1 MTNESIVAVYD
12 SAEQAARAVEALEAA
27 GVPSS
32 AISQHASSG
41 ISDTTTTAPV
51 HEKGFWASLFGGEPE
66 YEHDTAVYNRSL
78 ESGSTVVTV
87 KAPEEHLN
95 QVMDILER
103 HNPIDIDERA
113 SSYGLSAAGTIAT
126 AAPAV
131 SSNLSGRD
139 TSLPHSYEAVRDISL
154 PHGNEGVRDASLPY
168 GNEAVRDTGLPH
180 GNEEV
185 IQLSEE
191 QLNVGKRL
199 VNRGTT
205 RVRRFVV
212 ETPVE
217 EAVSLHSERV
227 SVERRPVEA
236 GTKVI
241 DPDFTD
247 RTVEVTETEEEA
259 VVGKTARVKEEVV
272 INKAVA
278 DRVETV
284 RDTVR
289 HEDVEVTRDGHETD
303 ATVSRPTTERSG
315 V

>member
-12 SAEQAARAVEALEAA
+12 SAEHAARAVEALEAA

-66 YEHDTAVYNRSL
+66 YEHDTTVYNRSL

-87 KAPEEHLN
+87 RAPEEHLN

-113 SSYGLSAAGTIAT
+113 SSYGLSAAGTTAT

-131 SSNLSGRD
+131 STIPSGRD
-139 TSLPHSYEAVRDISL
+139 TSLPH
-154 PHGNEGVRDASLPY
+154 

-180 GNEEV
+180 GNEAVRDATLPHATEAVRDAGLRQGGEEV

-217 EAVSLHSERV
+217 EAVTLHSERV

-272 INKAVA
+272 VNKAVA

-303 ATVSRPTTERSG
+303 AMASRPTTERSG

>member
-1 MTNESIVAVYD
+1 MR
-12 SAEQAARAVEALEAA
+12 Q
-27 GVPSS
+27 
-32 AISQHASSG
+32 
-41 ISDTTTTAPV
+41 
-51 HEKGFWASLFGGEPE
+51 
-66 YEHDTAVYNRSL
+66 
-78 ESGSTVVTV
+78 GS
-87 KAPEEHLN
+87 
-95 QVMDILER
+95 
-103 HNPIDIDERA
+103 
-113 SSYGLSAAGTIAT
+113 
-126 AAPAV
+126 
-131 SSNLSGRD
+131 
-139 TSLPHSYEAVRDISL
+139 
-154 PHGNEGVRDASLPY
+154 
-168 GNEAVRDTGLPH
+168 
-180 GNEEV
+180 EEV

-272 INKAVA
+272 VNKAVA

-303 ATVSRPTTERSG
+303 AMASRPTTERSG

>member
-12 SAEQAARAVEALEAA
+12 TAEHAAGAVEALEAA

-41 ISDTTTTAPV
+41 VPDTTTPAPV

-66 YEHDTAVYNRSL
+66 YEHDTAVYDRSL
-78 ESGSTVVTV
+78 ESGSIIVTV
-87 KAPEEHLN
+87 KAPAEHLN

-113 SSYGLSAAGTIAT
+113 SSYGLSAAGTTAT
-126 AAPAV
+126 AAPAA
-131 SSNLSGRD
+131 SGMPLGRD
-139 TSLPHSYEAVRDISL
+139 TTLPH
-154 PHGNEGVRDASLPY
+154 
-168 GNEAVRDTGLPH
+168 GNEAVRDTGLRQ
-180 GNEEV
+180 GGEEV

-191 QLNVGKRL
+191 QLSVGKRL

-227 SVERRPVEA
+227 SVERRPVVA

-272 INKAVA
+272 VNKAVA

-303 ATVSRPTTERSG
+303 ATVSRPTTERSA

>member
-12 SAEQAARAVEALEAA
+12 TAEHAALAAEALEAA

-41 ISDTTTTAPV
+41 IPDQTTTAPV

-66 YEHDTAVYNRSL
+66 YEHDTAVYDRSL
-78 ESGSTVVTV
+78 ASGSTVVTV

-113 SSYGLSAAGTIAT
+113 SIYGLSTGRSTPT
-126 AAPAV
+126 AAPAA
-131 SSNLSGRD
+131 STMPSD
-139 TSLPHSYEAVRDISL
+139 
-154 PHGNEGVRDASLPY
+154 RDAALAH
-168 GNEAVRDTGLPH
+168 GGEALRNTGMRQ
-180 GNEEV
+180 GGEEV
-185 IQLSEE
+185 VQLSEE

-227 SVERRPVEA
+227 SVERRPIEA

-272 INKAVA
+272 VNKAVA

-289 HEDVEVTRDGHETD
+289 HEDVEITRDGHETD